1 MKRALRWTGAVVLVL
16 LIAVLA
22 AFLWYRQSS
31 LPVQQGEVTVR
42 GLGAAV
48 QIQRDAHAI
57 PTIRA
62 ASEADALFGLG
73 FVHAQERLWQ
83 MDFNRRIAQGRLAEL
98 VGASGLDIDRMTRT
112 LGLSAAAARLLDA
125 MDADTRR
132 LLDAYVAGVNAAL
145 AARTGPLPPEFLLT
159 RAPAPAPWTAADSM
173 GWAMLMAV
181 DLGQDWRDELA
192 RLRLAARFTLD
203 EINDLRPPPGDNAVV
218 PTADYPALY
227 RLMGLFDAAGA
238 APSAA
243 APVPATPT
251 GADRTAAAPLLA
263 DAAALTT
270 LPALAG
276 LGVGESLGSNAWVV
290 SGRLSASGK
299 PLLANDPHLA
309 LTTPSIW
316 FLAHLDAPG
325 LKVSGA
331 TLPGLPWVMLGRN
344 ARVAWG
350 ATSFHGDGAD
360 LYVERLHPT
369 DPSQYQTPAGWARF
383 DERVEIIKV
392 RGGSDV
398 ALTVRSTR
406 HGPVLSGVAGIDDRL
421 LPARRHVLALRW
433 AVLDPGDRTLAALRA
448 LNRAGSS
455 AEAPRALHGW
465 SLTQQ
470 WFVFADV
477 DGKIGMQ
484 AAGRFPRR
492 GAAGDLHGVAP
503 APGWDARH
511 DWEGLVPGEALPSVI
526 DPPEGWLVSA
536 NNDTLPAG
544 YAPRLGH
551 DYALPFRAQRIAQL
565 LAARPSH
572 DLSSMQAIQTD
583 IRSLAAPALVAAL
596 GTALGSAQP
605 QTEAGRLLLARLRQW
620 DGTMAANAPEPLL
633 FHALQRK
640 LREVVFGDDLGDLA
654 ATSVLRGEPTQPL
667 IHVFS
672 GRARAR
678 DWCDRRDSAR
688 SETCAQIV
696 AEAIDETA
704 AELTRDSGRD
714 VLGLRWGDAHVA
726 RLEHRPLSQV
736 AALRGL
742 FEHRLVVGGDTH
754 SPAVAAP
761 SQRMP
766 APFTAVHGAGVRLA
780 LDLAGEGSGV
790 LSTGQSGHPLSDHYG
805 DQAELWQRS
814 RALPLATAVRG
825 PTPPRLLRLTPS
837 P

>member
-1 MKRALRWTGAVVLVL
+1 MKRALRWAGAVVLVL
-16 LIAVLA
+16 LIALLA

-31 LPVQQGEVTVR
+31 LPVQQGEVTVL

-57 PTIRA
+57 PTLRA
-62 ASEADALFGLG
+62 GSEADALFGLG

-112 LGLSAAAARLLDA
+112 LGLRAAAARLLES
-125 MDADTRR
+125 MDAETRR

-145 AARTGPLPPEFLLT
+145 DTRSGPLPPEFLLT
-159 RAPAPAPWTAADSM
+159 GAPAPPPWTAADSM
-173 GWAMLMAV
+173 GWAMLMAL

-192 RLRLAARFTLD
+192 RLRLAATFSLD
-203 EINDLRPPPGDNAVV
+203 EINDLRPPPGSASVV

-227 RLMGLFDAAGA
+227 RLMGLFDSSLP
-238 APSAA
+238 APTSS
-243 APVPATPT
+243 
-251 GADRTAAAPLLA
+251 RTAVSSLLDEATRLAA
-263 DAAALTT
+263 

-290 SGRLSASGK
+290 AGRLSASGK

-316 FLAHLDAPG
+316 FLAQLDAPG

-344 ARVAWG
+344 ERVAWG
-350 ATSFHGDGAD
+350 ATSLHGDGAD
-360 LYVERLHPT
+360 LYIERLHPT
-369 DPSQYQTPAGWARF
+369 DPSQYQTPEGWARF
-383 DERVEIIKV
+383 DERSEVIKV
-392 RGGSDV
+392 RGGNEV

-406 HGPVLSGVAGIDDRL
+406 HGPVLSGVTGIDDRL

-433 AVLDPGDRTLAALRA
+433 AVLAPGDTTLAALRA

-455 AEAPRALHGW
+455 AEAQRALHGW

-492 GAAGDLHGVAP
+492 AAANDLQGVAP
-503 APGWDARH
+503 APGWDARY
-511 DWEGLVPGEALPSVI
+511 DWEGLAPGDALPRVI

-536 NNDTLPAG
+536 NHDTVPAG
-544 YAPRLGH
+544 DAPRLGH

-565 LAARPSH
+565 LAARPRH
-572 DLSSMQAIQTD
+572 DLRSMQAIQTD

-596 GTALGSAQP
+596 GTALGAAQP

-620 DGTMAANAPEPLL
+620 DGTMAPAAPEPLL

-640 LREVVFGDDLGDLA
+640 LRDAVFGDDLGELA
-654 ATSVLRGEPTQPL
+654 ATAALRGEPTQSL
-667 IHVFS
+667 INVLT

-704 AELTRDSGRD
+704 AELTRASGRD
-714 VLGLRWGDAHVA
+714 VLGLRWADVHAA

-780 LDLAGEGSGV
+780 FDLAGEGGWV

-805 DQAELWQRS
+805 DQAELWQRG
-814 RALPLATAVRG
+814 RALPRTETAAAAASGPARG
-825 PTPPRLLRLTPS
+825 VSLRLVPAAGS
-837 P
+837 AAR